1 MNGIEY
7 KHGSTVSSLMVG
19 VAACTPS
26 LARGSDIIPFCRRG
40 CWRSQALILPQAKKN
55 GKRDGVHLEK
65 ELKAPIAFVKA
76 VRLSHYWPL
85 LVCSLPRIVDY
96 SRRGSSPRS
105 MATATAEARESTSSL
120 L

>member
-1 MNGIEY
+1 
-7 KHGSTVSSLMVG
+7 MVG

-26 LARGSDIIPFCRRG
+26 PARGSDIIPFCRRG
-40 CWRSQALILPQAKKN
+40 CWHSQALILSQAKKN

-76 VRLSHYWPL
+76 VRLSHYRLL
-85 LVCSLPRIVDY
+85 LVCSLPCIVDY
-96 SRRGSSPRS
+96 PWRGSSPRS
-105 MATATAEARESTSSL
+105 IATATAEARESTFNL